1 MTLPD
6 GGFGDGIFA
15 SERILVGFCLR
26 LLLPRNASS
35 GGLKPRSGGLLNERT
50 GLTVTE
56 FAAIRFE

>member
-6 GGFGDGIFA
+6 GGFGGGIFA
-15 SERILVGFCLR
+15 SERILVGFSLR

-35 GGLKPRSGGLLNERT
+35 GGLLNERT
-50 GLTVTE
+50 GLTMTE